1 MMKGAQ
7 PSVTIRPATAADVP
21 AILDIYNEAGVGT
34 TASADHEPHTL
45 DQRSEWL
52 AEHDRDGYP
61 VLVADDGGD
70 VVGWAS
76 LSAYHRRIGYRFTAE
91 DSVYISLNRCGE
103 GIGKLLLGALIQSAR
118 TAGFH
123 TIVATIGGAN
133 EPSIRLHAR
142 FGFQHAGTLREAIH
156 KFGKWQDVTYM
167 QLVLQE
173 AEDE

>member
-1 MMKGAQ
+1 MQ
-7 PSVTIRPATAADVP
+7 QIRSSVTIRPATAEDVP
-21 AILDIYNEAGVGT
+21 AILAIYNEAGVGT
-34 TASADHEPHTL
+34 TASADYEPHTL
-45 DQRSEWL
+45 DQRAEWL

-61 VLVADDGGD
+61 VLVADDGGE

-91 DSVYISLNRCGE
+91 DSVYIALARCGE
-103 GIGKLLLGALIQSAR
+103 GIGKLLLEALIQAGS

-123 TIVATIGGAN
+123 TIVATIGGTN
-133 EPSIRLHAR
+133 EASIRLHAR
-142 FGFQHAGTLREAIH
+142 FGFQHAGALREAIH

-173 AEDE
+173 ADNE